1 MPPSLFTLHEPISA
15 FHVLFGLYAYL
26 LPVTLYGIWASL
38 SLYDLASRDD
48 DASRAVWGVA
58 VLGVPWL
65 GGAAYLLTRAT
76 TLSRRVRIAAV
87 LAGLVVF
94 LLPLAYGLPLVWGPL
109 GPKAL

>member
-26 LPVTLYGIWASL
+26 LPILLYGLWASL

-48 DASRAVWGVA
+48 NGGRVVWGVA
-58 VLGVPWL
+58 VLGIPWL
-65 GGAAYLLTRAT
+65 GGAAYLLARAT
-76 TLSRRVRIAAV
+76 TLSPRVRIAAV
-87 LAGLVVF
+87 AAGLMVF
-94 LLPLAYGLPLVWGPL
+94 VLPLAYGLPLVWGPL